1 MEYLDFGTDLVSCRV
16 SLFHGNR
23 GEAHAVIT
31 PAPGHG
37 SPLSEIEAVSGA
49 ASDVAARLGMQPVF
63 MRWMLS
69 DVTNQAGLIPD
80 GPACARS
87 IIQQS
92 PLCGSRASLLLVLEQ
107 DPGLVEI
114 GPGIW
119 KDNHGRIRMGD
130 DDTVECADSAAM
142 TRRYLLN
149 LDNVLRKEGGSLAD
163 NCLRTWFFVRDI
175 DNNYAGLVQAR
186 NKVFAG
192 IGLTP
197 ETHFIASTGIAGQ
210 SRQPQRLV
218 AFNAFADLGVGS
230 RQIRYLTAKSH
241 LSPTYDYGVAFER
254 GTAVDYADRRH
265 VYISGTASINNRG
278 EIVCPG
284 DIAGQTERML
294 ENIGM
299 LLEEAGCGAED
310 LAHLIVYLRD
320 IADFHTV
327 SDIFSRRFPHV
338 PTAIVLAP
346 VCRPGWLVETECM
359 AIKGISSPEYEAY

>member
-49 ASDVAARLGMQPVF
+49 AADVAARLGMQPVF

-92 PLCGSRASLLLVLEQ
+92 PLCGSRASLLLMLEQ

-130 DDTVECADSAAM
+130 DDTVECADSATM

-149 LDNVLRKEGGSLAD
+149 LDNALRKEGGSLAD

-186 NKVFAG
+186 NEVFAG

-218 AFNAFADLGVGS
+218 AFNAFADLGVES

-338 PTAIVLAP
+338 PAAIVLAP

-359 AIKGISSPEYEAY
+359 AIKGISLPEYDAY